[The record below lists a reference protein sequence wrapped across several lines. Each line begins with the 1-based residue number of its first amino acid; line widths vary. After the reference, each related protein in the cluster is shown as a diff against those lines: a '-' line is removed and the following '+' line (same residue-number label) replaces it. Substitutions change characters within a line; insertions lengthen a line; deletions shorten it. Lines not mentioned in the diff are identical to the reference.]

1 MPDYSILKSKLADP
15 TFSTF
20 TDEQIRTA
28 LNTKDIPVKQPISVA
43 KIKAYLQLIDKRL
56 VIKDSTDPA
65 ARAAEIA
72 LQEFQMFD
80 VNDAAYLNKLTTIL
94 DNLVTAG
101 IITTTDKTTILS
113 LGDSLVSWA
122 GQNWQ
127 GDVTLTDI
135 VNARNYV

>member
-1 MPDYSILKSKLADP
+1 MPDYSILKSKIADP
-15 TFSTF
+15 AFAGF

-56 VIKDSTDPA
+56 VIKDSIDPA

-72 LQEFQMFD
+72 LQEFQVFD

-101 IITTTDKTTILS
+101 IITTNDKTAILS
-113 LGDSLVSWA
+113 LGDSLASWA
-122 GQNWQ
+122 DQNWQ